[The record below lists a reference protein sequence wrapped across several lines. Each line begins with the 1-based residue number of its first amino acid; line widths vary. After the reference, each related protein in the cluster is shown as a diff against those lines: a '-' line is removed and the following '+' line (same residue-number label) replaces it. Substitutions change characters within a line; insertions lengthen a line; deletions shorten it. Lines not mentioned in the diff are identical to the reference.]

1 MSSFCTVNRAQTSQY
16 ILPLIQIIGTGK
28 GIKMILWKRNSGNN
42 GFNDIHDQDTG
53 HGIWTGLTKKYRQ
66 RIQGCFEIKKNAL
79 TVALS
84 LVCLDIRSRNEEA
97 INSTRNRI
105 YSLKVFHSLLLDI
118 YFLFVS
124 ELIKYECYRR
134 QEIRLRSQAIRVCK
148 CTNIQGSRFQRNY
161 IIARYQKS
169 DLHGMSFQSS
179 PSRK

>member
-28 GIKMILWKRNSGNN
+28 GIKMILWKRNWGNN

-66 RIQGCFEIKKNAL
+66 RIQGCFEIKKYAL

-97 INSTRNRI
+97 INCTRNRI
-105 YSLKVFHSLLLDI
+105 YSLKVFTP
-118 YFLFVS
+118 YFWIFTFYLFLNWLSTRVS
-124 ELIKYECYRR
+124 DDRKYVCGRRLYECVNARKFKGLDSR
-134 QEIRLRSQAIRVCK
+134 EI
-148 CTNIQGSRFQRNY
+148 T
-161 IIARYQKS
+161 
-169 DLHGMSFQSS
+169 
-179 PSRK
+179 